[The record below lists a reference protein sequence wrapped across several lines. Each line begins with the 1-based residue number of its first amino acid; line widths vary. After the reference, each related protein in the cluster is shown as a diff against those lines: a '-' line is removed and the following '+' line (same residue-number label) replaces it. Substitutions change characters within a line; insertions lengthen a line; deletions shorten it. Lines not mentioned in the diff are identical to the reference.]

1 MIPVSLEL
9 PLDVTSIPLL
19 HGTGGSAYDEL
30 FIFGGI
36 GAIIV
41 VLGYLSWRASR
52 EKDRRR
58 RRRHRGPKAKR

>member
-1 MIPVSLEL
+1 MIPIPLEISLGI
-9 PLDVTSIPLL
+9 TSIPLL

-30 FIFGGI
+30 IIFGGI

-41 VLGYLSWRASR
+41 VLGYLSWQASK

-58 RRRHRGPKAKR
+58 RARRSKKR

>member
-1 MIPVSLEL
+1 MMSFPFEIS
-9 PLDVTSIPLL
+9 LDVKSIPLL

-30 FIFGGI
+30 IIFGGI

-41 VLGYLSWRASR
+41 VLGYLSWRASK

-58 RRRHRGPKAKR
+58 GKRRSRKR